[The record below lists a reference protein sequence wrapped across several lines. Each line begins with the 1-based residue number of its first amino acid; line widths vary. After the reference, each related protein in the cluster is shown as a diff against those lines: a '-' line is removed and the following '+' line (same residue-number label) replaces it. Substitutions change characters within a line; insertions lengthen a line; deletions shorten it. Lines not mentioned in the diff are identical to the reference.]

1 MKNIHWY
8 FFILFYVFF
17 FIWYTNLSG
26 PLNDKEIKFFM
37 KVISERA
44 LNDEQRIERLRKFME
59 EDDGKDFFMV
69 NFLDYNDTPETMPAT
84 GKGASSSNLMNYYM
98 EYMYP
103 EMFKRASHPV
113 FFSDVFFPAMDI
125 VSAEGMEDW
134 DNVALVRYRSR
145 KDMLQIG
152 LNPIFDERHPYKI
165 EALDKTIAIP
175 VETPFLNDLRLI
187 LFILFLTLGLFI
199 DRFRI

>member
-44 LNDEQRIERLRKFME
+44 VNDEQRIERLRKFME

-84 GKGASSSNLMNYYM
+84 GKGASSSNLVNYYM

>member
-37 KVISERA
+37 KVISERDV
-44 LNDEQRIERLRKFME
+44 NDEQRMERLRKFME

-84 GKGASSSNLMNYYM
+84 GKGASSSNLVNYYM

>member
-8 FFILFYVFF
+8 FFIFFYVLF

-44 LNDEQRIERLRKFME
+44 VNDEQRMERLRKFME

>member
-8 FFILFYVFF
+8 FFIIFYVFF

-44 LNDEQRIERLRKFME
+44 VNDEQRIERLRKFME

-113 FFSDVFFPAMDI
+113 FFSNVFFPAMDI

>member
-44 LNDEQRIERLRKFME
+44 VNDEQRIERLRKFME

-187 LFILFLTLGLFI
+187 LLILFLTLGLFI

>member
-44 LNDEQRIERLRKFME
+44 VNDEQRIERLRKFME

>member
-44 LNDEQRIERLRKFME
+44 VNDEQRIERLRKFME

-69 NFLDYNDTPETMPAT
+69 NFLDYNDAPETMPAT

>member
-44 LNDEQRIERLRKFME
+44 VNDEQRIERLRKFME

-69 NFLDYNDTPETMPAT
+69 NFL
-84 GKGASSSNLMNYYM
+84 
-98 EYMYP
+98 
-103 EMFKRASHPV
+103 
-113 FFSDVFFPAMDI
+113 
-125 VSAEGMEDW
+125 
-134 DNVALVRYRSR
+134 
-145 KDMLQIG
+145 
-152 LNPIFDERHPYKI
+152 
-165 EALDKTIAIP
+165 
-175 VETPFLNDLRLI
+175 
-187 LFILFLTLGLFI
+187 
-199 DRFRI
+199 

>member
-44 LNDEQRIERLRKFME
+44 VNDEQRIERLRKFME

-113 FFSDVFFPAMDI
+113 FFSNVFFPAMDI

-175 VETPFLNDLRLI
+175 VETPILNDLRLI

>member
-44 LNDEQRIERLRKFME
+44 VNDEQRIERLRKFME

-175 VETPFLNDLRLI
+175 VETPILNDLRLI

-199 DRFRI
+199 DRFRV

>member
-1 MKNIHWY
+1 
-8 FFILFYVFF
+8 
-17 FIWYTNLSG
+17 
-26 PLNDKEIKFFM
+26 M

>member
-8 FFILFYVFF
+8 FFIFFYVFF

-44 LNDEQRIERLRKFME
+44 VNDEQRMERLRKFME

>member
-44 LNDEQRIERLRKFME
+44 VNDEQRMERLRKFME

-113 FFSDVFFPAMDI
+113 FFSNVFFPAMDI

>member
-17 FIWYTNLSG
+17 FMWYTNLSG
-26 PLNDKEIKFFM
+26 SLNDKEIKFFM

-44 LNDEQRIERLRKFME
+44 VNDEQRIERLRKFME

-113 FFSDVFFPAMDI
+113 FFSNVFFPAMDI

>member
-26 PLNDKEIKFFM
+26 PLNNKEIKFFM

-44 LNDEQRIERLRKFME
+44 VNDEQRMERLRKFME

>member
-44 LNDEQRIERLRKFME
+44 VNDEQRIERLRKFME

-175 VETPFLNDLRLI
+175 VETPFFNDLRLI

>member
-44 LNDEQRIERLRKFME
+44 VNDEQRIERLRKFME

-152 LNPIFDERHPYKI
+152 LNPIFDERHPYKT

>member
-44 LNDEQRIERLRKFME
+44 INDEQRIERLRKFME

-175 VETPFLNDLRLI
+175 VETPILNDLRLI

>member
-44 LNDEQRIERLRKFME
+44 VNDEQRIERLRKFMK

>member
-44 LNDEQRIERLRKFME
+44 VNDEQRMERLRKFME

>member
-44 LNDEQRIERLRKFME
+44 VNDEQRIERLRKFME

-175 VETPFLNDLRLI
+175 VETPILNDLRLI

>member
-44 LNDEQRIERLRKFME
+44 VNDEQRIERLRKFME

-69 NFLDYNDTPETMPAT
+69 NFLDYNDAPETMPAT

-113 FFSDVFFPAMDI
+113 FFSNVFFPAMDI

>member
-44 LNDEQRIERLRKFME
+44 VNDEQRIERLRKFME

-113 FFSDVFFPAMDI
+113 FFSNVFFPAMDI

-187 LFILFLTLGLFI
+187 LLILFLTLGLFI

>member
-8 FFILFYVFF
+8 FFIIFYVFF

-44 LNDEQRIERLRKFME
+44 VNDEQRIERLRKFME

>member
-44 LNDEQRIERLRKFME
+44 VNDEQRIERLRKFME

-113 FFSDVFFPAMDI
+113 FFSNVFFPAMDI

>member
-44 LNDEQRIERLRKFME
+44 VNDEQRIERLRKFME

-199 DRFRI
+199 DRFRV

>member
-44 LNDEQRIERLRKFME
+44 INDEQRIERLRKFME

-113 FFSDVFFPAMDI
+113 FFSNVFFPAMDI

-175 VETPFLNDLRLI
+175 VETPILNDLRLI

>member
-44 LNDEQRIERLRKFME
+44 VNDEQRIERLRKFME

-113 FFSDVFFPAMDI
+113 FFAKVFFPAMDI

>member
-8 FFILFYVFF
+8 FFIFFYVFF

-44 LNDEQRIERLRKFME
+44 VNDEQRIERLRKFME

-152 LNPIFDERHPYKI
+152 LNPIFDERHPYKT

>member
-37 KVISERA
+37 RVISERA
-44 LNDEQRIERLRKFME
+44 VNDEQRIERLRKFME

-175 VETPFLNDLRLI
+175 VETPILNDLRLI

>member
-44 LNDEQRIERLRKFME
+44 VNDEQRMERLRKFME

-199 DRFRI
+199 DRFRV

>member
-44 LNDEQRIERLRKFME
+44 VNDEQRIERLRKFME

-113 FFSDVFFPAMDI
+113 FFSNVFFPAMDI

-199 DRFRI
+199 DRFRV